1 MKNTSKIITEEKET
15 KFSKF
20 FRTTLKTEE
29 KVCKVEVDRSKL
41 MQDDV
46 PESSAINRLTQKEFK
61 DVAPSLMISSAARH
75 REQQKAEE
83 NEKISLRV

>member
-46 PESSAINRLTQKEFK
+46 PESSAINRLT
-61 DVAPSLMISSAARH
+61 
-75 REQQKAEE
+75 
-83 NEKISLRV
+83 